1 MITRVQVL
9 NYIIKNYDVENYLEI
24 GVNRGKCFFNIIG
37 AKNRYAVD
45 PYFNFS
51 FIKKIRYLY
60 KNPHN
65 FKNKFFEMTSDQFF
79 EDHHTLLKKNPI
91 NLTFIDGLH
100 TYQQSLK
107 DTLNALKYSSEKGVI
122 ILHDCNP
129 LDKIAAY
136 PAANIEEA
144 RIKLS
149 SHKNWKNIWN
159 GDVWKTIVFL
169 RKNHPELTVSVLDTD
184 HDRSRRYT
192 AYDFSKSYLQG
203 LDNNNPILFVYG
215 DNDTYPLWALQETE
229 EFRSDAKVVNF
240 TLLGTAWYIDQVQRR
255 TYKAPGI
262 PSSLNHEEYRD
273 GVNDQVILLS
283 RDFWKQ
289 IFDNIPAD
297 SIPPNIAEFKKF
309 AVKDSLTAKEAIN
322 FLKNKKDQ
330 AAIKELYTYFTER
343 DYRDTDVGF
352 IPVNKICL
360 PVNKDN
366 ALKYGIVKPED
377 SSLMVNTVVLK
388 INKQALYKDGL
399 AMLDLLANYNW
410 DRSIYFSSG
419 GTYSQSNI
427 MFAQNYLEYQGVV
440 SKLVPIYTPENS
452 SGEQG
457 RINPN
462 TLYQLV
468 MNYKFG
474 NLKDP
479 KAYFDETCRSNVLNY
494 RMSCGRAAIA
504 LAKSGDKK
512 RANDILELVNK
523 EIPLN
528 MYPAT
533 PSYNSIISGY
543 FLIGKENEGLKLAN
557 AYKDQI
563 AKELNYYLSL
573 SPHDQVFASDDMN
586 KLSSYYTLIV
596 DNIVN
601 TYLELNQKDK
611 ALAYITE
618 SLKPLDKRL
627 KIFEMLGK
635 NNAKDQK
642 LSLQNL
648 MYSYGQIL
656 QVLHPIDSMYEK
668 EKAEEI
674 SNIMMKLE

>member
-1 MITRVQVL
+1 M
-9 NYIIKNYDVENYLEI
+9 
-24 GVNRGKCFFNIIG
+24 
-37 AKNRYAVD
+37 
-45 PYFNFS
+45 
-51 FIKKIRYLY
+51 
-60 KNPHN
+60 
-65 FKNKFFEMTSDQFF
+65 
-79 EDHHTLLKKNPI
+79 
-91 NLTFIDGLH
+91 
-100 TYQQSLK
+100 
-107 DTLNALKYSSEKGVI
+107 
-122 ILHDCNP
+122 
-129 LDKIAAY
+129 
-136 PAANIEEA
+136 
-144 RIKLS
+144 
-149 SHKNWKNIWN
+149 
-159 GDVWKTIVFL
+159 
-169 RKNHPELTVSVLDTD
+169 
-184 HDRSRRYT
+184 
-192 AYDFSKSYLQG
+192 
-203 LDNNNPILFVYG
+203 
-215 DNDTYPLWALQETE
+215 
-229 EFRSDAKVVNF
+229 
-240 TLLGTAWYIDQVQRR
+240 LGTAWYIDQVQRR

-262 PSSLNHEEYRD
+262 PSSLNHDEYRD

-656 QVLHPIDSMYEK
+656 L
-668 EKAEEI
+668 
-674 SNIMMKLE
+674 